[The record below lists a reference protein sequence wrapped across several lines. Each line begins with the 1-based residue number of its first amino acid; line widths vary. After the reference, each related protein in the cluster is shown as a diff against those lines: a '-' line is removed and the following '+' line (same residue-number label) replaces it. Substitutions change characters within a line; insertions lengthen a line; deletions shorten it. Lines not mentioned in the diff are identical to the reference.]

1 MSTPQISYWTLVISL
16 GRIHVSRLLL
26 VIGHWTMYKF
36 ENLRV
41 WREAVKLVKMVYE
54 LCKKLPRDERFAL
67 ADQLKRASTSIVL
80 NIAEGCGG
88 LGDVELRSYLRN
100 SLKSLYETVAA
111 VKLVESL
118 FDLSCKEILEQC
130 DLVGKQ
136 LNAFIRSLKSKS

>member
-1 MSTPQISYWTLVISL
+1 
-16 GRIHVSRLLL
+16 
-26 VIGHWTMYKF
+26 MYKF

-41 WREAVKLVKMVYE
+41 WKEAVQLVKMVYE
-54 LCKKLPRDERFAL
+54 LCKKLPLDERFAL

-88 LGDVELRSYLRN
+88 LGDTELRSYLRN

-111 VKLVESL
+111 IKLAESL
-118 FDLSCKEILEQC
+118 FDLSGKEVLVQC

-136 LNAFIRSLKSKS
+136 LNAFIKSLKAKV